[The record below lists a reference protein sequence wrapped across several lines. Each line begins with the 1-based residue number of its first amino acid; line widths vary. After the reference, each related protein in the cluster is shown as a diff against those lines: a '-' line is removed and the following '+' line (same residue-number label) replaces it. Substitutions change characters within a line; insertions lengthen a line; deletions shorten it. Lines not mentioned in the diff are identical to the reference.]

1 VLRVQKSME
10 AWREEKETL
19 KGGLRCL
26 SPKGEA
32 LAAFTWGRKASSAI
46 NLVAHEA
53 VLPHVKAARPSPL
66 GDKHR
71 RPPLKERLAEAWA
84 NCCSLHGE
92 GPRYLHFEGD
102 GVKCS
107 KGAVSGSV
115 ANRCILHCYASLWRM
130 HHYGGCSVCHA
141 SAYCPLAA
149 LDAVPS
155 PTCRQRGPSALGSW
169 EKPVPRVQRHIHT
182 CSMPL

>member
-1 VLRVQKSME
+1 MLRVQKSME

-107 KGAVSGSV
+107 KGAVIGSV
-115 ANRCILHCYASLWRM
+115 ANRCYVSLCIAMEDATLWRM
-130 HHYGGCSVCHA
+130 QRLPCLRLL
-141 SAYCPLAA
+141 PL
-149 LDAVPS
+149 S
-155 PTCRQRGPSALGSW
+155 CT
-169 EKPVPRVQRHIHT
+169 
-182 CSMPL
+182 